1 MEDFTSKIETL
12 IRLGLIPI
20 EDLPYLKKALG
31 HVKSNMFLPVQE
43 RRVFYKFVNDILK
56 ITLDSPA
63 LLRLIMN
70 KTGALKHVNE
80 SVKKKKKFTLKGDKR
95 TDNGPSSIGDI
106 QNAPP
111 TGYEETDM
119 LGQKLIEHVRKRGN
133 KYVVTNESGNK
144 TLGTHPTRGAAVKQ
158 LQAIEAHKHMDESS
172 NPDEDW
178 NNPFFR
184 HWVDTGGEYH
194 PNDPNHPKNKKK
206 VIPAVPKKEK
216 PFRKHMDESV
226 ADGRVLT
233 ASSCP
238 KCGKKFTSSF
248 GSNSKLTHTCST
260 KKEKPFRDA
269 AVTGNPRD
277 FARESVELKE
287 EVNVRKLPTNTLR
300 AYASILSTKKKNG
313 GRITMHDKT
322 LASLAKKE
330 LTRRRNMGESVD
342 YTERFDAALTHFG
355 VKDIDDLDIE
365 TTKDFLKFVDT
376 QNEMV
381 ISANSQKKLP
391 VSDAHKERAAQDML
405 ARAHMKDRLMAKASA
420 EYKDAIKPKEK
431 SDARK
436 LFMKDRKVSK
446 VLGASRASRASAAAG
461 ASARADRADA
471 DPTIRSYIQKQMKKV
486 SESVVVE
493 DAGSRNATSPICTYC
508 GGKLQTTKENH
519 KTQGHSGKCTNCGKT
534 N

>member
-1 MEDFTSKIETL
+1 MEDFTSKIEVL
-12 IRLGLIPI
+12 VRLGLMPI

-31 HVKSNMFLPVQE
+31 HVKQNMYLPVQE

-63 LLRLIMN
+63 LLRLVMN

-133 KYVVTNESGNK
+133 KYVVTNEAGTK
-144 TLGTHPTRGAAVKQ
+144 TLGTHPTREKAVEQ
-158 LQAIEAHKHMDESS
+158 LQAIEAHKHMDES
-172 NPDEDW
+172 
-178 NNPFFR
+178 
-184 HWVDTGGEYH
+184 
-194 PNDPNHPKNKKK
+194 
-206 VIPAVPKKEK
+206 I
-216 PFRKHMDESV
+216 
-226 ADGRVLT
+226 ADGRVLA

-300 AYASILSTKKKNG
+300 AYAAILTTKKKNG
-313 GRITMHDKT
+313 GHITLHDKT

-330 LTRRRNMGESVD
+330 LTRRRTMGESVD
-342 YTERFDAALTHFG
+342 YTERFDAALTQFG
-355 VKDIDDLDIE
+355 VKDIDELDVE

-381 ISANSQKKLP
+381 ISANSQKKLTI
-391 VSDAHKERAAQDML
+391 SDAHKERAAQDML

-436 LFMKDRKVSK
+436 LFMRDRKSMK
-446 VLGASRASRASAAAG
+446 V
-461 ASARADRADA
+461 
-471 DPTIRSYIQKQMKKV
+471 
-486 SESVVVE
+486 ESVVVE
-493 DAGSRNATSPICTYC
+493 DAGSRNATSPVCTYC

-519 KTQGHSGKCTNCGKT
+519 ATQGHSGKCTNCGKSSK
-534 N
+534 

>member
-1 MEDFTSKIETL
+1 MEDFTSKIEVL
-12 IRLGLIPI
+12 VRLGLLPI

-226 ADGRVLT
+226 QL
-233 ASSCP
+233 
-238 KCGKKFTSSF
+238 KEGKWEPLRKLKKSGYKKYTDLLDA
-248 GSNSKLTHTCST
+248 GDIKGAQALSKRH
-260 KKEKPFRDA
+260 DA
-269 AVTGNPRD
+269 AEKRKKTKSVNPNI
-277 FARESVELKE
+277 KE
-287 EVNVRKLPTNTLR
+287 EVISEEINVRKLPTNTLR
-300 AYASILSTKKKNG
+300 ALANAAISKKKAG
-313 GRITMHDKT
+313 GRITAHDKQM
-322 LASLAKKE
+322 ASLARKE
-330 LTRRRNMGESVD
+330 LNRRRNIGESVE
-342 YTERFDAALTHFG
+342 YSERFEAALDHFG
-355 VKDIDDLDIE
+355 VKDIDELDVE
-365 TTKDFLKFVDT
+365 TSKDFLKFVDT

-381 ISANSQKKLP
+381 ISANSQKKLT

-436 LFMKDRKVSK
+436 LFMRDRKTS
-446 VLGASRASRASAAAG
+446 
-461 ASARADRADA
+461 
-471 DPTIRSYIQKQMKKV
+471 TN
-486 SESVVVE
+486 ESVVVE

-519 KTQGHSGKCTNCGKT
+519 RTQGHSGRCEKCGKV
-534 N
+534 NK